1 MEEAKRFEVPLESI
15 VRECVENRVEE
26 AKIVKPPPPH
36 FLNETKACVNRR
48 AASRLRLE
56 AARERVESR
65 LRPEHEHRATRNH
78 FTGGDFNIQR
88 LKAEKQQAT
97 LLARFAQY
105 PKHVEDTRKPLEVS
119 VDSLRFSDYH
129 PPNVYVQ
136 SFTIIN
142 TGPTA
147 RRFNIVPPST
157 PFSCRTLAG
166 ELKPGLSR
174 VIDIFFKPESREDA
188 SGKVVIRANG
198 FTKELAIIAENEPAN
213 FRLVSVVLDDDEE
226 AKLSTINVTQQKL
239 DGKSQSIDLDLGPMI
254 CLYETNHSLVIA
266 IAHSEVMPREDYY
279 ATHPQEIQSCYAE
292 PVDNVLLSHAVH
304 IRRIEVENKALECKM
319 ELFLN
324 RESCIG
330 CDFPGESVLDPS
342 CQRARVAERMTRN
355 ESLRRLAA
363 SVGLADPSGVGVVSS
378 RSGDMWGA
386 SRLNEEHDSG
396 DDCLCVMHPGGVICL
411 ELEFGNDILST
422 DLHTVIIETEEESR
436 IEITIHGYILN
447 GVVEIAEIGSLTL
460 PSRPRSVIN
469 MEQFSSLEYVLL
481 PDKICVASIDG
492 LVGQDH
498 TIPVRVHLSGVAA
511 SNITAA
517 VLQYN
522 GELAQG
528 IVQKNRF
535 LEMPRAVDLDGLGT
549 SELLTFSRE
558 NFETFE
564 DLPTKNEGRVD
575 CYAKIIELVLR
586 LPMECRTRQRAV
598 LEIRYILQS
607 LVVPIMRVIFDIN
620 PVYKDPGALQLQNLA
635 VKERGLVERV
645 LRNKTEKRTDYIFF
659 SKPAID
665 FGIIPV
671 SEIATFTFDIRN
683 CSRTVYFPFIVSINL
698 KSHSISIATSQTA
711 EGVSFLLSL
720 ATKNQEQNQ
729 GDETEAQPRCFN
741 KIIEYPDITAMLDGT
756 KRAALV
762 TKFRPIISPLPEDE
776 EHPERAPAKSIL
788 SKSMKM
794 GSQGVTFQSSGTC
807 SDLLPDKPSSISP
820 ESTSS
825 EIRGFDDVISIYP
838 SCGILPPRSQ
848 MTITISL
855 RPLALDPIDAFLV
868 INTPSSQYYQGVI
881 RKIQARLYEQN
892 ERMARSQSRLDD
904 AALERIYE
912 ERCSITVPEMEL
924 LKYQQQLSQA
934 RMYSVS
940 DELPRSPQRD
950 EESTYI
956 SGRLSREHSN
966 TLPGRPKTALGDV
979 GKDMS
984 SIEGM
989 LISNERDVCC
999 RVFGIVT
1006 APAVKFLQET
1016 IRLESD
1022 TNQTLSV
1029 ELQNIGLTEV
1039 TVNIHTIM
1047 GEAFIVNPAAK
1058 DELGSIPPN
1067 KLLLTGI
1074 SSDLLKRSLDVTLKV
1089 GEIRAIEV
1097 VPGEQ
1102 RAYIVA
1108 RKHRSSFGALA
1119 STFPRSQF
1127 DLEDNVILSAVVIEP
1142 CTATQK
1148 PYVYLVNDPTHHY
1161 TIIDPDTTAGPSLY
1175 LDMRPYQPL
1184 IVEFV
1189 IANPTGTAFSAELTA
1204 GPDLIVPTLIKVPAK
1219 SKAQAAF
1226 AILSDRAGAMTTFV
1240 DFHDCR
1246 LKISFNAI
1254 GSDIILSSPYIRNF
1268 QYLIDH
1274 QGMADDVV
1282 HRVEPQTFQNTRRKV
1297 DHAQSRKRSEWDEL
1311 KSTLPNKV
1319 RITSMN
1325 YEELSGELPTI
1336 QEQQPPNA
1344 LGHTTNINT
1353 LSTPVIQVNGIDSH
1367 AQQKFLN
1374 HLDIMDHRLEN
1385 TAQKNPLRT
1394 PRSPNVIDFSSIM
1407 TQETRYHEI
1416 KRFLPVLPLKQKV
1429 ANEEARVALRIYNPT
1444 VSAIE
1449 ISISINDPPKSLVSL
1464 ESNIDDTGKI
1474 HLTPVGPF
1482 AAGIERRQPA
1492 ESVHFRVSPQVFT
1505 LEPYATTSAMISFLG
1520 SDVPGPCEA
1529 LLSVRGLF
1537 ILLSG
1542 QPFVSPAES
1551 SALLSL

>member
-1 MEEAKRFEVPLESI
+1 MEEAKRFEVPLGSI

-65 LRPEHEHRATRNH
+65 LRPEHEHKATRNH

-105 PKHVEDTRKPLEVS
+105 PKHEEDTRKPLEVS
-119 VDSLRFSDYH
+119 VEGLRFSDYH

-136 SFTIIN
+136 SFTITN
-142 TGPTA
+142 TGPTT
-147 RRFNIVPPST
+147 RRYNIVPPSA

-188 SGKVVIRANG
+188 RGKVMIRANG
-198 FTKELAIIAENEPAN
+198 FTKELGIIAENEPAN

-226 AKLSTINVTQQKL
+226 AKLSTINVTQQRL

-254 CLYETNHSLVIA
+254 CLYETNHSLVIG

-279 ATHPQEIQSCYAE
+279 ATHVQEIQSRYAE
-292 PVDNVLLSHAVH
+292 PDDSVFLSHDVH

-324 RESCIG
+324 RESCVG
-330 CDFPGESVLDPS
+330 CDFPGENIRDPS
-342 CQRARVAERMTRN
+342 CQRARVAERVTRN
-355 ESLRRLAA
+355 ENLRRLAA

-386 SRLNEEHDSG
+386 SRLNEEQDSG
-396 DDCLCVMHPGGVICL
+396 DDCLCIMHPGGVICL

-422 DLHTVIIETEEESR
+422 DLHTVVIETEEESR

-492 LVGQDH
+492 LVGQEH
-498 TIPVRVHLSGVAA
+498 TLPVRVHLSGVAA

-535 LEMPRAVDLDGLGT
+535 LETPRAVDLDEPGM
-549 SELLTFSRE
+549 SDFLTFSRA
-558 NFETFE
+558 NFETFD

-586 LPMECRTRQRAV
+586 LPMECRTRQRAI
-598 LEIRYILQS
+598 LEIRYLLQS
-607 LVVPIMRVIFDIN
+607 LIVPIMRVIFDLN
-620 PVYKDPGALQLQNLA
+620 PVYKDPGSLQLLTLA
-635 VKERGLVERV
+635 LKERSLVERV

-720 ATKNQEQNQ
+720 GTKNQEQGQ
-729 GDETEAQPRCFN
+729 GEEDGAQSRCFN
-741 KIIEYPDITAMLDGT
+741 KVIHYPDITAMLDGT

-788 SKSMKM
+788 SRSAKM
-794 GSQGVTFQSSGTC
+794 GSLSSTSHGSGPS

-825 EIRGFDDVISIYP
+825 DIRGFDDVISIYP

-892 ERMARSQSRLDD
+892 ERMARSQSRLDE

-912 ERCSITVPEMEL
+912 ERCAITVPEMEL

-940 DELPRSPQRD
+940 DEISRSPQRD
-950 EESTYI
+950 DESMYM
-956 SGRLSREHSN
+956 SGKLSHEHSMV
-966 TLPGRPKTALGDV
+966 PGRPKTAPGDV
-979 GKDMS
+979 GKDLPNVDD
-984 SIEGM
+984 M

-999 RVFGIVT
+999 RVFGIVA
-1006 APAVKFLQET
+1006 APAVKFLQES

-1022 TNQTLSV
+1022 TSQTLSV

-1039 TVNIHTIM
+1039 TVNVHTIM

-1089 GEIRAIEV
+1089 GEVRTIEV

-1102 RAYIVA
+1102 KAYIVA

-1127 DLEDNVILSAVVIEP
+1127 DLEDNVVLSAVVIEP
-1142 CTATQK
+1142 CVATQK
-1148 PYVYLVNDPTHHY
+1148 PYMYLVNDPTHHY
-1161 TIIDPDTTAGPSLY
+1161 AILDPDTAVGPSLY

-1189 IANPTGTAFSAELTA
+1189 IANPTGSAFSAELTA

-1282 HRVEPQTFQNTRRKV
+1282 HRVEPQTFQNARRKV
-1297 DHAQSRKRSEWDEL
+1297 DHAQSKKRSEWDEL
-1311 KSTLPNKV
+1311 KSTLPSKIRV
-1319 RITSMN
+1319 SSMN
-1325 YEELSGELPTI
+1325 YEELSGEPPST
-1336 QEQQPPNA
+1336 QDQQPPSS

-1353 LSTPVIQVNGIDSH
+1353 LSTPVIQVNGVDSH
-1367 AQQKFLN
+1367 TQQKFLN

-1385 TAQKNPLRT
+1385 TTKRHLLRT
-1394 PRSPNVIDFSSIM
+1394 PRPPNVIDFSSIM
-1407 TQETRYHEI
+1407 TQEVRYSEI
-1416 KRFLPVLPLKQKV
+1416 KRFLPVLPLKQKA
-1429 ANEEARVALRIYNPT
+1429 ANEEARVALRIHNPT

-1464 ESNIDDTGKI
+1464 ESNIDETGKV

-1505 LEPYATTSAMISFLG
+1505 LEPYATTLLTVSFLG

-1542 QPFVSPAES
+1542 ESFVSSVED